1 MLTIASLFAKSPFAP
16 LQTHMEK
23 VAGCISSLSKLFEA
37 IEKKDFE
44 SIESLSKHISKLEHE
59 ADLTKNDI
67 RNHLPKSVF
76 LPIDRSSLL
85 EILSLQDCLADKAED
100 IAILLTLHSL
110 DHFDEF
116 HETFILFCKKNIEAF
131 WMIRD
136 VIQEIEELLQSSF
149 GGMEAEKVKQMV
161 EDIAHKEHKID
172 LLQFDLLKKLYEVGD
187 KMNHVCFHHWITLF
201 KEIGSLSNL
210 SEKLGNRIRMLLELK

>member
-1 MLTIASLFAKSPFAP
+1 MLTIASLFSKSPFAP

-23 VAGCISSLSKLFEA
+23 VAGCITSLTELFEA

-44 SIESLSKHISKLEHE
+44 SIESLSKKISKLEHE

-85 EILSLQDCLADKAED
+85 EILSLQDSLADKAED
-100 IAILLTLHSL
+100 IAISLTLYPLH
-110 DHFDEF
+110 HFDEF
-116 HETFILFCKKNIEAF
+116 HETFTLFCKKNVEAF
-131 WMIRD
+131 WMIHD
-136 VIQEIEELLQSSF
+136 VIKEIEQLLESSF
-149 GGMEAEKVKQMV
+149 GGIEAEKVKQMV

-172 LLQFDLLKKLYEVGD
+172 LLQYDLLKKLYAVGD
-187 KMNHVCFHHWITLF
+187 KMTHVSFHHWMTLF
-201 KEIGSLSNL
+201 REVGSLSNI